1 MYNIMTRT
9 LSIALIL
16 VQHYQV
22 QQLSKHLKKREEKGS
37 IFHCICRGQLLH
49 FRCRLDRWN
58 AVTTLEERPPCCTPQ
73 TAICS
78 SFHICDETIK
88 KWWTGAWI
96 HTCFIYC
103 TVALCHLKWA
113 LESANPLILEQPL
126 KRTIEDNLFL
136 LFFLSGW
143 TKNKWI
149 RTFQWQKATVWSMEG
164 SGECES

>member
-1 MYNIMTRT
+1 MPAHVNQRFFYKAPSLGN
-9 LSIALIL
+9 
-16 VQHYQV
+16 V
-22 QQLSKHLKKREEKGS
+22 
-37 IFHCICRGQLLH
+37 
-49 FRCRLDRWN
+49 N
-58 AVTTLEERPPCCTPQ
+58 
-73 TAICS
+73 
-78 SFHICDETIK
+78 
-88 KWWTGAWI
+88 
-96 HTCFIYC
+96 